1 MFPCW
6 LGKCWKNN
14 FQEIHMGRPKNVS
27 KPTLEDIA
35 ARSGVSLATV
45 SRVVNQSRPVSE
57 DLERRVKHA
66 IEELGFEPKCPK
78 LQTVAIVVP
87 QILNP
92 FLTAVVTGAQE
103 EAMNVGLHSV
113 ILNVTKEPEWQRY
126 HLQLLDHFPFDGL
139 VVLHTMSAKD
149 IIVNFATRKRSP
161 VVVIGRMIDS
171 PHLYCISADRENA
184 MYKVAKYLISL
195 NHREIAYISGRPD
208 LEVSKSRLRGI
219 ERAFSEAGLSLK
231 PHLHQCAEST
241 IEGGFQ
247 AASSLLK
254 QKRGKRPS
262 AIMGFNDLIA
272 IGALHAVRTVGL
284 SVPEDI
290 SVTGFDDISLS
301 LHTSPP
307 LTTVA
312 QPKSRMGHMAMQ
324 KIFHLL
330 QGNDLEGERFTPL
343 ECPLIVRES
352 TAPCQQKNR

>member
-1 MFPCW
+1 MA
-6 LGKCWKNN
+6 
-14 FQEIHMGRPKNVS
+14 RPKNIS

-35 ARSGVSLATV
+35 SRSGVSLATV
-45 SRVVNQSRPVSE
+45 SRVINHSRPVSE
-57 DLERRVKHA
+57 ELERRVKQA
-66 IEELGFEPKCPK
+66 IDELGFEPKCSK
-78 LQTVAIVVP
+78 IHTVAIIVP

-92 FLTAVVTGAQE
+92 FLTAVVTGAQR
-103 EAMNVGLHSV
+103 EAERVGLHTV
-113 ILNVTKEPEWQRY
+113 ILNVTNDLEWQRY
-126 HLQLLDHFPFDGL
+126 HLQLLEHFSFDGL
-139 VVLHTMSAKD
+139 VVLHTTSAKD
-149 IIVNFATRKRSP
+149 IIMNFANRKRAP
-161 VVVIGRMIDS
+161 VVVIGGLIES
-171 PHLYCISADRENA
+171 PHFYCISANRENA

-195 NHREIAYISGRPD
+195 NHREIAYISGRPE

-231 PHLHQCAEST
+231 PHLSRCAEST

-247 AASSLLK
+247 AATSLLK
-254 QKRGKRPS
+254 QRRNERPS

-284 SVPEDI
+284 TVPEDV
-290 SVTGFDDISLS
+290 SVVGFDDISLS

-312 QPKSRMGHMAMQ
+312 QPKSRMGQMAMQ

-330 QGNDLEGERFTPL
+330 QGNDVEGEMFTPL

-352 TAPCQQKNR
+352 TAPCKPSD

>member
-1 MFPCW
+1 MA
-6 LGKCWKNN
+6 
-14 FQEIHMGRPKNVS
+14 RPKNVS

-35 ARSGVSLATV
+35 SRSGVSLATV
-45 SRVVNQSRPVSE
+45 SRVINHSRPVSE
-57 DLERRVKHA
+57 ELERRVKQA
-66 IEELGFEPKCPK
+66 INELGFEPKSPK
-78 LQTVAIVVP
+78 LRTVAIIVP

-92 FLTAVVTGAQE
+92 FLTDVITGAQQ
-103 EAMNVGLHSV
+103 EAANVGLHSV
-113 ILNVTKEPEWQRY
+113 ILNITDDPAWQRY
-126 HLQLLDHFPFDGL
+126 HLQLLDHFSFDGI
-139 VVLHTMSAKD
+139 VVLHTNIARD
-149 IIVNFATRKRSP
+149 IVLNFAARSRIP
-161 VVVIGRMIDS
+161 VVVIGRIIDS
-171 PHLYCISADRENA
+171 PHLYCINANRENA

-195 NHREIAYISGRPD
+195 NHKEIAYISGRPD

-231 PHLHQCAEST
+231 PHLYRCVEST

-247 AASSLLK
+247 AASKLLN
-254 QKRGKRPS
+254 QDRDKRPS

-284 SVPEDI
+284 TVPDDVSI
-290 SVTGFDDISLS
+290 VGFDDISLS

-312 QPKSRMGHMAMQ
+312 QPKSRMGQMAMQ

-330 QGNDLEGERFTPL
+330 QGNDFEGEMFTPL

-352 TAPCQQKNR
+352 TTPCKQ